1 MPGPPPPPPP
11 PPPPGAGG
19 PPPPPPPPPGGAP
32 GGLPGRPPPG
42 RGALLADISKG
53 RALKKTVTHDRSA
66 PQVAGGVASSGPAVG
81 GAPPVPGLAPPV
93 PGNRARS
100 NSDQGTGA
108 TSAGLESAA
117 PQLGGLFAGGMP
129 KLKKRGGGV
138 DTGRD
143 SESSYLS
150 DPGESK
156 FSAPRPPASAPPP
169 PSGGAPTIFACA
181 WSWWFEKN
189 EWKGTAPSYRKEA
202 TCNTNLSET
211 SFEADDYIV
220 PCSPPSPASLRSAG
234 AASTSSDIICPRRAS
249 AAAALKCTSFASGC
263 SSLTATPSTTSS
275 RQLRAPLCIGRE
287 STLGTII
294 AYDSA
299 SAPSTSSTGSRALT
313 TSCTFV
319 AATPSA
325 IP

>member
-129 KLKKRGGGV
+129 KLKKRGGGATCFCTSTTV
-138 DTGRD
+138 WWRSRD
-143 SESSYLS
+143 
-150 DPGESK
+150 PWK
-156 FSAPRPPASAPPP
+156 
-169 PSGGAPTIFACA
+169 TIFACA

-220 PCSPPSPASLRSAG
+220 PCSSPSPASIRSAG
-234 AASTSSDIICPRRAS
+234 AASTSSDIICPRRAA

-263 SSLTATPSTTSS
+263 SSLTATSSTTTS
-275 RQLRAPLCIGRE
+275 RQLRAFLCISRE

-299 SAPSTSSTGSRALT
+299 SASSASSAGSRALT
-313 TSCTFV
+313 TSCSFV

>member
-169 PSGGAPTIFACA
+169 PSGGAP
-181 WSWWFEKN
+181 
-189 EWKGTAPSYRKEA
+189 GTAPSYRKEA

-220 PCSPPSPASLRSAG
+220 PCSSPSPASIRSAG
-234 AASTSSDIICPRRAS
+234 AASTSSDIICPRRAAA

-263 SSLTATPSTTSS
+263 SSLTATSSTTTS
-275 RQLRAPLCIGRE
+275 RQLRAFLCISRE

-299 SAPSTSSTGSRALT
+299 SASSASSAGSRALT
-313 TSCTFV
+313 TSCSFV

>member
-19 PPPPPPPPPGGAP
+19 PPPPPPPPGGAP

-108 TSAGLESAA
+108 TSAGLEPAA

-169 PSGGAPTIFACA
+169 PSGGAPVIP
-181 WSWWFEKN
+181 
-189 EWKGTAPSYRKEA
+189 GRPKEA

-220 PCSPPSPASLRSAG
+220 PCSPPSPASIRSAG

-249 AAAALKCTSFASGC
+249 AAAALECTSFAGGC
-263 SSLTATPSTTSS
+263 SSFTATSSTTSS
-275 RQLRAPLCIGRE
+275 RQLRALLCIGRE
-287 STLGTII
+287 STLRTII

-299 SAPSTSSTGSRALT
+299 SASSTSSAGSRAVT
-313 TSCTFV
+313 TICTFV

>member
-11 PPPPGAGG
+11 PPPPGMGG

-32 GGLPGRPPPG
+32 GGIPGRPPPG

-53 RALKKTVTHDRSA
+53 KSLKKAVTNDRSA
-66 PQVAGGVASSGPAVG
+66 PAVAGGGTSSSGPPAG

-100 NSDQGTGA
+100 NSDQGTGG

-143 SESSYLS
+143 ADSSYVS

-156 FSAPRPPASAPPP
+156 LSVPRPPVSAPPP
-169 PSGGAPTIFACA
+169 PSAGAPAIPGRPSLPVPGPGGLRKTTD
-181 WSWWFEKN
+181 
-189 EWKGTAPSYRKEA
+189 TALISCSSASSSISSIRSTGA
-202 TCNTNLSET
+202 T
-211 SFEADDYIV
+211 
-220 PCSPPSPASLRSAG
+220 PASSN
-234 AASTSSDIICPRRAS
+234 IICSWRAS
-249 AAAALKCTSFASGC
+249 SSAALKRTSFASSC
-263 SSLTATPSTTSS
+263 PSTTATPSPSPANE
-275 RQLRAPLCIGRE
+275 LRALNCIGRDP
-287 STLGTII
+287 TLRTII
-294 AYDSA
+294 ADDSTSA
-299 SAPSTSSTGSRALT
+299 SSTSSSRCCSVTTICAFSAAT
-313 TSCTFV
+313 TS
-319 AATPSA
+319 PA
-325 IP
+325 IPQPWLVSPTVHA

>member
-169 PSGGAPTIFACA
+169 PSGGAPVIP
-181 WSWWFEKN
+181 
-189 EWKGTAPSYRKEA
+189 GRPSLPVPGPGEA

-220 PCSPPSPASLRSAG
+220 PCSSPSPASIRSAG

-249 AAAALKCTSFASGC
+249 AAAALLECTSFASGC
-263 SSLTATPSTTSS
+263 SSLTATSSTTSS
-275 RQLRAPLCIGRE
+275 RQLRAFLRIGRE

-299 SAPSTSSTGSRALT
+299 SAPSTSSAGSCALT

>member
-53 RALKKTVTHDRSA
+53 KALKKTVTHDRSA

-143 SESSYLS
+143 SESS
-150 DPGESK
+150 
-156 FSAPRPPASAPPP
+156 
-169 PSGGAPTIFACA
+169 
-181 WSWWFEKN
+181 
-189 EWKGTAPSYRKEA
+189 KEA

-220 PCSPPSPASLRSAG
+220 PCSSPSPASIRSAG

-249 AAAALKCTSFASGC
+249 AAAALECTSFASGC
-263 SSLTATPSTTSS
+263 SSLTATSSTTTS
-275 RQLRAPLCIGRE
+275 RQLRAFLRIGRE

-294 AYDSA
+294 AYNSA
-299 SAPSTSSTGSRALT
+299 SAPSTSSAGSRALT

>member
-19 PPPPPPPPPGGAP
+19 PPPPPPPPPPGGAP
-32 GGLPGRPPPG
+32 GGIPGRPPPG

-53 RALKKTVTHDRSA
+53 KSLKKAVTNDRSA
-66 PQVAGGVASSGPAVG
+66 PAVAGGGTSSSGPPAG

-100 NSDQGTGA
+100 NSDQGTGG

-143 SESSYLS
+143 ADSSYVS

-156 FSAPRPPASAPPP
+156 LSTVFAGTWPWWSEKDEWEGATASD
-169 PSGGAPTIFACA
+169 
-181 WSWWFEKN
+181 
-189 EWKGTAPSYRKEA
+189 RKEA
-202 TCNTNLSET
+202 ARLTNWSKT
-211 SFEADDYIV
+211 SFKADNPLIS
-220 PCSPPSPASLRSAG
+220 CSSASSSISSIRSTGATPASSN
-234 AASTSSDIICPRRAS
+234 IICSWRAS
-249 AAAALKCTSFASGC
+249 SSAALKRTSFASSC
-263 SSLTATPSTTSS
+263 PSTTATSS
-275 RQLRAPLCIGRE
+275 PSTANELRALNCIGRDP
-287 STLGTII
+287 TLWTII
-294 AYDSA
+294 ADDSTSA
-299 SAPSTSSTGSRALT
+299 SSTSSSRCCSVTTICAFSATT
-313 TSCTFV
+313 TS
-319 AATPSA
+319 PA
-325 IP
+325 IPQPWLVSPTVHA